1 MFAVSFM
8 FYVVLILC
16 SISLISPRFP
26 LELREQERSSGVQLE
41 PICFHFLSLS
51 QFFSSL
57 PSFQLQLVSLFSPLS
72 FSDFLPL
79 SPKLP
84 AMAYKRTHC
93 ILPFYSIPAA
103 QSEMRTTIV
112 AAIPIL
118 IKEPHFSD
126 VALIEL
132 DEKKSGSRIE
142 GDSKPLSRE
151 SEGHKRETEKGE
163 RIVVFRS
170 MYLLT
175 SIIAATAHSILRLS
189 AGSFQD
195 R

>member
-132 DEKKSGSRIE
+132 DEKKVVL
-142 GDSKPLSRE
+142 DLRE
-151 SEGHKRETEKGE
+151 IPRHFQENQRGTKERDRERREN
-163 RIVVFRS
+163 RCIQVNV
-170 MYLLT
+170 LT
-175 SIIAATAHSILRLS
+175 HFYYCCYCSFHSATV
-189 AGSFQD
+189 GWFFPG
-195 R
+195 